1 MTDKK
6 SQRARA
12 SRPQMSQ
19 ISENDGDT
27 SVISAKPECSAIDS
41 TKSQKSKKTLMPG
54 DWIPIE
60 GGVTAPK
67 DYLASGVA
75 AGVKRKGPDIAV
87 LFSKQQAVAAGV
99 FTQNLVQAA
108 PVVVSRENLRL
119 SRGKSRAILINSGC
133 ANACTG
139 AQGKKDALASTKK
152 LASLLEIKPEQTLVA
167 STGVIGAFLPMPKML
182 NGISAAVS
190 ALNSEGGHDAAL
202 AIITTDT
209 KEKIVAFEGKISGKT
224 VRIGGMAKGSGMIHP
239 NMATMIGVITT
250 DVKISHGELRRVL
263 QRTTERTFNCLTVDG
278 DTSTNDT
285 VFVMAN
291 GASGAAANDTKT
303 LAAFE
308 AGLALVCRELAK
320 SIARDGEGA
329 TKFVEI
335 AVKGAA
341 DFKSARKVAKAIAH
355 SPLVKTALYGQELN
369 WGRILCAVGYSR
381 VALNP
386 DKVTLRI
393 NGIPIFS
400 KGRPVLSTSA
410 EAEKAIR
417 ERDIVIEVTLTE
429 GKESATVWTCDLS
442 HEYVNINASYIS

>member
-1 MTDKK
+1 MK
-6 SQRARA
+6 
-12 SRPQMSQ
+12 
-19 ISENDGDT
+19 N
-27 SVISAKPECSAIDS
+27 
-41 TKSQKSKKTLMPG
+41 QKTVSKKAPAPG
-54 DWIPIE
+54 AWLPVE
-60 GGVTAPK
+60 GGVTAPRE
-67 DYLASGVA
+67 YLASGVA
-75 AGVKRKGPDIAV
+75 AGVKQKGLDIAV
-87 LFSKQQAVAAGV
+87 LFSKRPAVAAGV

-108 PVVVSRENLRL
+108 PVVLSRENLKL
-119 SRGKSRAILINSGC
+119 ARGRARAILINSGC

-139 AQGKKDALASTKK
+139 AQGKKDALLSVKK
-152 LASLLEIKPEQTLVA
+152 LASLLEVEPEQTLVA

-182 NGISAAVS
+182 DGIASAVS
-190 ALNSEGGHDAAL
+190 ALDSKGGHDAAL
-202 AIITTDT
+202 AIMTTDT

-263 QRTTERTFNCLTVDG
+263 QRINERTFNCLTVDG

-291 GASGAAANDTKT
+291 GASGAAADDTKT

-308 AGLALVCRELAK
+308 KGLTLVCQELAK
-320 SIARDGEGA
+320 CIARDGEGA

-335 AVKGAA
+335 TVKGAA
-341 DFKSARKVAKAIAH
+341 DFKSARKVAKAIAQ

-381 VALNP
+381 VSLDP

-400 KGRPVLSTSA
+400 KGKPVSSTRA
-410 EAEKAIR
+410 EAEKAIK
-417 ERDIVIEVTLTE
+417 EHDIIIEVGLAE
-429 GKESATVWTCDLS
+429 GKESATVWTCDFS
-442 HEYVNINASYIS
+442 RDYVNINASYIS

>member
-1 MTDKK
+1 MTD
-6 SQRARA
+6 R
-12 SRPQMSQ
+12 
-19 ISENDGDT
+19 
-27 SVISAKPECSAIDS
+27 KPA
-41 TKSQKSKKTLMPG
+41 SKKASTTGAWLPV
-54 DWIPIE
+54 E
-60 GGVTAPK
+60 GGITAPAG
-67 DYLASGVA
+67 YMASGVA
-75 AGVKRKGPDIAV
+75 AGVKKKGLDLAV
-87 LFSKQQAVAAGV
+87 LFSTQPAVAAGV

-108 PVVVSRENLRL
+108 PVVLSRENLKL
-119 SRGKSRAILINSGC
+119 ARGRARAILVNSGC

-139 AQGKKDALASTKK
+139 VQGKKDAALSARK
-152 LASLLEIKPEQTLVA
+152 LASLLKIDPEQTLVA
-167 STGVIGAFLPMPKML
+167 STGVIGAYLPMTKML
-182 NGISAAVS
+182 DGIASAVS
-190 ALNSEGGHDAAL
+190 ALSSGGGHDAAL
-202 AIITTDT
+202 AIMTTDT
-209 KEKIVAFEGKISGKT
+209 KEKIFAFESKISGKT

-263 QRTTERTFNCLTVDG
+263 HRTTERTFNCLTVDG

-291 GASGAAANDTKT
+291 GASGAAANDTRS

-308 AGLALVCRELAK
+308 NGLTLVCRELAK

-369 WGRILCAVGYSR
+369 WGRILCAIGYSK
-381 VALNP
+381 VSLNP

-400 KGRPVLSTSA
+400 RGKPVSSTRA
-410 EAEKAIR
+410 EAEKAIK
-417 ERDIVIEVTLTE
+417 ERDIVIEVGLTE
-429 GKESATVWTCDLS
+429 GKESATVWTCDFS
-442 HEYVNINASYIS
+442 HDYVNINASYIS

>member
-1 MTDKK
+1 MTD
-6 SQRARA
+6 R
-12 SRPQMSQ
+12 
-19 ISENDGDT
+19 
-27 SVISAKPECSAIDS
+27 KPA
-41 TKSQKSKKTLMPG
+41 SKKASTTGAWLPV
-54 DWIPIE
+54 E
-60 GGVTAPK
+60 GGITAPAG
-67 DYLASGVA
+67 YMASGVA
-75 AGVKRKGPDIAV
+75 AGVKKKGLDLAV
-87 LFSKQQAVAAGV
+87 LFSTQPAVAAGV

-108 PVVVSRENLRL
+108 PVVLSRENLKL
-119 SRGKSRAILINSGC
+119 ARGRARAILVNSGC

-139 AQGKKDALASTKK
+139 VQGKKDAALSARK
-152 LASLLEIKPEQTLVA
+152 LASLLKIDPEQTLVA
-167 STGVIGAFLPMPKML
+167 STGVIGAYLPMTKML
-182 NGISAAVS
+182 DGIASAVS
-190 ALNSEGGHDAAL
+190 ALNSGGGHDAAL
-202 AIITTDT
+202 AIMTTDT
-209 KEKIVAFEGKISGKT
+209 KEKIFAFESKISGKT

-291 GASGAAANDTKT
+291 GASGAAANDTRS

-308 AGLALVCRELAK
+308 NGLTLVCRELAK

-369 WGRILCAVGYSR
+369 WGRILCAIGYSK
-381 VALNP
+381 VSLNP

-400 KGRPVLSTSA
+400 RGKPVSSTRA
-410 EAEKAIR
+410 EAEKAIK
-417 ERDIVIEVTLTE
+417 ERDIVIEVGLTE
-429 GKESATVWTCDLS
+429 GKESATVWTCDFS
-442 HEYVNINASYIS
+442 HDYVNINASYIS

>member
-1 MTDKK
+1 MT
-6 SQRARA
+6 
-12 SRPQMSQ
+12 
-19 ISENDGDT
+19 N
-27 SVISAKPECSAIDS
+27 
-41 TKSQKSKKTLMPG
+41 QKSASKNASTPG
-54 DWIPIE
+54 EWLPVE

-75 AGVKRKGPDIAV
+75 AGVKQKGPDLAV
-87 LFSKQQAVAAGV
+87 LFSTRPAVAAGV

-119 SRGKSRAILINSGC
+119 ARGRSRAILINSGC

-152 LASLLEIKPEQTLVA
+152 LASLLDVASEQALVA
-167 STGVIGAFLPMPKML
+167 STGVIGAYLPMPKML
-182 NGISAAVS
+182 DGIAAAVS
-190 ALNSEGGHDAAL
+190 ALNPEGGHDAAL
-202 AIITTDT
+202 AIMTTDK

-291 GASGAAANDTKT
+291 GASGAAANDTRS

-308 AGLALVCRELAK
+308 KGLTLVCRELAM

-341 DFKSARKVAKAIAH
+341 NFKSARKVAKSIAH

-369 WGRILCAVGYSR
+369 WGRILCAVGYSGVR
-381 VALNP
+381 LNP

-400 KGRPVLSTSA
+400 KGKPVSETRA
-410 EAEKAIR
+410 EAEKALR
-417 ERDIVIEVTLTE
+417 EHDIVIEVELTE
-429 GKESATVWTCDLS
+429 GKESATVWTCDFS